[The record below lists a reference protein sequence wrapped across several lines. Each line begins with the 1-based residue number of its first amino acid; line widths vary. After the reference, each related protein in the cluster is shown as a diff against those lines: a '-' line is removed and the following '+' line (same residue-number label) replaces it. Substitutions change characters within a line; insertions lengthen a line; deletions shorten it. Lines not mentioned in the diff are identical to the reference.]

1 MRSAIF
7 AALLLVGACKDKP
20 KEVTI
25 INNPPPNQAAVDPTA
40 PLPAGNPSV
49 NTPPSAPP
57 APAEQ
62 PAPAPVEAAP
72 TGGTMTQPMQTPP
85 RILDAG
91 VLPDAIDTNGLMP
104 EH

>member
-25 INNPPPNQAAVDPTA
+25 VNNPPPTQVVVEPAA
-40 PLPAGNPSV
+40 PLPAANPNV
-49 NTPPSAPP
+49 NAAPP
-57 APAEQ
+57 AEPT
-62 PAPAPVEAAP
+62 APAPVEVAP
-72 TGGTMTQPMQTPP
+72 TGGTQTAP

-91 VLPDAIDTNGLMP
+91 VVPDAIDTNGLVP